1 MSHKHSIY
9 DSDSHFSINPTTR
22 VIKNESSSKT
32 TLIQYDHNSERFTFE
47 MPRYIEGHDMS
58 LCNVVQVHYLNIDS
72 TTKEQSE
79 DAYDVVDLQLSPEDE
94 SIVICSWLISQN
106 ATKYVGSLNFVLR
119 LSCVTDGVIEYA
131 WNTAVYSQISVS
143 TGIYNTDTI
152 AEDYSDIIASWTARI
167 EALEQGGGTG
177 SGLTEEQA
185 ADLAANTEARHTHSN
200 KDVLDCFG
208 VNYAQTLPTFK
219 GKNSSKEVTL
229 IDLDSVVS
237 RDNALRV
244 DFDNKLT
251 SYYTSKE
258 IDEKGF
264 ITADDLETAIDNIP
278 PVSDEQVSEAVN
290 DYLAENPVGSEDFV
304 LKEEFNNPH
313 KYPNAQPTAN
323 LINLDNITY
332 GYYVSETT
340 GALTKNDT
348 YRATEYIPVKPSTN
362 YVGKSTTMRYA
373 WYDKDKVFIS
383 GAKKVLN
390 EVSPENAAY
399 LRMTL
404 SDSVMAD
411 FMIVEGTV
419 YPQKFIPYRTK
430 LPWLTPELPE
440 MKAYDFAVDGA
451 KTTENLFN
459 KFSAED
465 GFFVGETNGV
475 KQATSG
481 HSITDFIKCKP
492 SVLLSGNY
500 GTRLCFYDENYR
512 FISGYRFADP
522 DNHTT
527 TTPENT
533 AYLRMSANNTVIE
546 NTMVVEGDSVPQI
559 YVPYGVVAPW
569 LHTETKLSK
578 YHGKKMVCFG
588 DSITYGGYNTVITED
603 TGIETVNAGF
613 SSARYAYKEN
623 VGVKN
628 YFSLYNI
635 IDAICTGDW
644 GIPEQ
649 IIGVEGYTGRAN
661 QIEKLKTVDFNTVD
675 FVSFAYGTN
684 DFGSATP
691 YADSDN
697 LYDINTVSGAVRYA
711 IKTLLTTYPHIRI
724 IVSLPIY
731 RFFTDENNVVIE
743 DSETKDF
750 GGGTIPQYCEAI
762 KKAAQDMKIPV
773 VDMYNE
779 GGINEFNRLNYFN
792 ITDGTHPNSKGSA
805 VIGHGIA
812 EGVLRYL

>member
-1 MSHKHSIY
+1 MDIFSHALSKKYI
-9 DSDSHFSINPTTR
+9 DNI
-22 VIKNESSSKT
+22 IKGLGVLKGSPCAVKNIEET
-32 TLIQYDHNSERFTFE
+32 EEGTIVTLEWRDTN
-47 MPRYIEGHDMS
+47 D
-58 LCNVVQVHYLNIDS
+58 LAS
-72 TTKEQSE
+72 TTSFLVKNGVSIV
-79 DAYDVVDLQLSPEDE
+79 DAIVNEHGEFLLIMSDDTHIVVDNMPFDE
-94 SIVICSWLISQN
+94 L
-106 ATKYVGSLNFVLR
+106 K
-119 LSCVTDGVIEYA
+119 
-131 WNTAVYSQISVS
+131 
-143 TGIYNTDTI
+143 
-152 AEDYSDIIASWTARI
+152 
-167 EALEQGGGTG
+167 
-177 SGLTEEQA
+177 
-185 ADLAANTEARHTHSN
+185 ANTEARHTHDN
-200 KDVLDCFG
+200 KEVLDRFG
-208 VNYAQTLPTFK
+208 VNYADTFPTFRVS
-219 GKNSSKEVTL
+219 GSGGYRTIALHDDV
-229 IDLDSVVS
+229 IS
-237 RDNALRV
+237 RDNSLRV
-244 DFDNKLT
+244 EFNNKLSAVPKFDIVVVDELPT
-251 SYYTSKE
+251 ENISDTTVYLVRNTETEGNLYTEYIYVNEAWECLGGQSVDIDLSNYYTKPQ

-264 ITADDLETAIDNIP
+264 ITSDDLETAIDNIP
-278 PVSDEQVSEAVN
+278 PVSDEQISEAVN

-340 GALTKNDT
+340 GALAKNDA
-348 YRATEYIPVKPSTN
+348 YRVTEYIPVKPSTD

-383 GAKKVLN
+383 GGKKALN

-404 SDSVMAD
+404 SDANMAD
-411 FMIVEGTV
+411 FMIVEGSA
-419 YPQKFIPYRTK
+419 YPQKFIPYKTK

-459 KFSAED
+459 KFAVEN
-465 GFFVGETNGV
+465 GFYVSETNGA
-475 KQATSG
+475 KIATSS

-492 SVLLSGNY
+492 NILLSGNY

-559 YVPYGVVAPW
+559 YVPYGVDVPW
-569 LHTETKLSK
+569 LYTDTKISK

-644 GIPEQ
+644 SVPEQ
-649 IIGVEGYTGRAN
+649 IIGVDGYTGQAN
-661 QIEKLKTVDFNTVD
+661 QVEKLKTVDFNTVD